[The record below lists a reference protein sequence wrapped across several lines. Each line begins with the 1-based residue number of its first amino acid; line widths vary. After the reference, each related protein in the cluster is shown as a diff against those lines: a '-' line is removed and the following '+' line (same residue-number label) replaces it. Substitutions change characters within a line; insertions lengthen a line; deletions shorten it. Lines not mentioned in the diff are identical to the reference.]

1 MAVAAF
7 KSSSKRQNLL
17 SSSTKAATT
26 TTSDKETAKKDSTK
40 KAPPRRSRSVSAFS
54 RTQLDVSAS
63 SSSNEFLIK
72 RDNPLFCSG
81 NSPPEDIKSSKL
93 GEISPKKSKALSAE
107 DTRRGRSVARNADGG
122 KPGSGIGRSLSR
134 VDTGRRFRSVSRP
147 PVSRGPTVNSESEA
161 EQEDSVSVKR
171 SDRRKSELVKS
182 SSPTLDENKSLRTP
196 PGQRLAF
203 EFSDRSTA
211 NLSSLRTPNWE
222 DGVSTSSFS
231 EAEEKT
237 IKAVC
242 EQMKPFQGDNL
253 GVDTSSNGIY
263 ETVRSEVRRAIADIQ
278 NDLETAMKRNNTT
291 GIAMT
296 SVTDIP
302 PDLVSPG
309 TVELVLD
316 IRREYA
322 KKLEQVSPT
331 LNTGLLQ
338 ELRYTIFNVQSQERA
353 TKLRADLAVEE
364 HRGVELSRI
373 LKEVLPDPKAPTGQ
387 KSRPGRKVGL
397 FGTSA
402 KLFYAFLTL
411 SSIERRRMSR
421 RLTDEAMA
429 YFDECVSL
437 STFDSSD
444 FSSQEDPPFN
454 SVGVAAMAGDNT
466 YLPHENSSVST
477 NYCPNSC
484 LSDKQEGW
492 LTRVR
497 DAMELTASSSSKERI
512 RDQDSVISTDK
523 LEGRKFSF
531 GLSPSD
537 TLNFQPNI
545 MKYVR
550 NFEKDLEKVNSD
562 PQIVTSKQHDLDEYN
577 LQASSQSLLFD
588 RVLLKN
594 RLDSGS
600 LLICGGGIAFSSS
613 PSII

>member
-63 SSSNEFLIK
+63 YSSNEFLIK

-147 PVSRGPTVNSESEA
+147 PVSRGPTVNSESEV
-161 EQEDSVSVKR
+161 EQEDGVSVKR

-182 SSPTLDENKSLRTP
+182 SSATLDQTKSLRTP
-196 PGQRLAF
+196 PGERLAF
-203 EFSDRSTA
+203 EFSDRSTG
-211 NLSSLRTPNWE
+211 NLSSVRTPNWE
-222 DGVSTSSFS
+222 DRVSTSSFS

-309 TVELVLD
+309 AVELVLD

-322 KKLEQVSPT
+322 KKLEQHKMLDSKFKG
-331 LNTGLLQ
+331 LNFSIGK
-338 ELRYTIFNVQSQERA
+338 ENKGKIYTIFNVQSQERA

-387 KSRPGRKVGL
+387 KSRPGRK
-397 FGTSA
+397 
-402 KLFYAFLTL
+402 

-454 SVGVAAMAGDNT
+454 SVGVAATAGDNT

-492 LTRVR
+492 FTRIR

-512 RDQDSVISTDK
+512 REQDSVISTDK

-537 TLNFQPNI
+537 TLDCQPNI

-550 NFEKDLEKVNSD
+550 NFEKDLEKINSD

-600 LLICGGGIAFSSS
+600 LLLCGGGIAFSSS

>member
-147 PVSRGPTVNSESEA
+147 PVSRGPTVNSESEV

-182 SSPTLDENKSLRTP
+182 SSATLDQTKSLRTT

-203 EFSDRSTA
+203 EFSDRSTG
-211 NLSSLRTPNWE
+211 NLSSMRTPNWE
-222 DGVSTSSFS
+222 DRVSTSSFS

-278 NDLETAMKRNNTT
+278 NDLETAMKRNNTS

-309 TVELVLD
+309 AVELVLD

-322 KKLEQVSPT
+322 KKLE
-331 LNTGLLQ
+331 
-338 ELRYTIFNVQSQERA
+338 QSQERA

-387 KSRPGRKVGL
+387 KSRPGRK
-397 FGTSA
+397 
-402 KLFYAFLTL
+402 

-454 SVGVAAMAGDNT
+454 SVGVAATVGDNT

-492 LTRVR
+492 FTRIR

-512 RDQDSVISTDK
+512 CDQDSVISTDK

-537 TLNFQPNI
+537 TLDCQPNI

-550 NFEKDLEKVNSD
+550 NFEKDLEKINSD

-600 LLICGGGIAFSSS
+600 LLLCGGGIAISSS